1 MNRRSPLLLQS
12 GEVVQAV
19 AVSHLYIWIDCDL
32 LTLVGILKS
41 MFIKYFEDDLLVSH
55 LLPGH
60 DGVLGDHVGDP
71 APVDPQRVRAA
82 RVVEQD
88 LGEGGVS
95 PRLCWDV
102 LCLISL

>member
-1 MNRRSPLLLQS
+1 MSASLSQCLS
-12 GEVVQAV
+12 
-19 AVSHLYIWIDCDL
+19 
-32 LTLVGILKS
+32 
-41 MFIKYFEDDLLVSH
+41 KYFEDHLLVSH

-88 LGEGGVS
+88 LGVES
-95 PRLCWDV
+95 V
-102 LCLISL
+102 LGCVGMFCV

>member
-1 MNRRSPLLLQS
+1 MSASQS
-12 GEVVQAV
+12 QCLSE
-19 AVSHLYIWIDCDL
+19 
-32 LTLVGILKS
+32 
-41 MFIKYFEDDLLVSH
+41 YFEDDLFVSH

-88 LGEGGVS
+88 LEVES
-95 PRLCWDV
+95 V
-102 LCLISL
+102 LGCVGMFCV

>member
-1 MNRRSPLLLQS
+1 MSASLSQCLS
-12 GEVVQAV
+12 
-19 AVSHLYIWIDCDL
+19 
-32 LTLVGILKS
+32 
-41 MFIKYFEDDLLVSH
+41 KYFEDDLLVSH

-88 LGEGGVS
+88 LGVES
-95 PRLCWDV
+95 V
-102 LCLISL
+102 LGCVGMFCV

>member
-1 MNRRSPLLLQS
+1 MSASQS
-12 GEVVQAV
+12 QCLSE
-19 AVSHLYIWIDCDL
+19 
-32 LTLVGILKS
+32 
-41 MFIKYFEDDLLVSH
+41 YFEDDLFVSH

-88 LGEGGVS
+88 LGGELSQSSV
-95 PRLCWDV
+95 V
-102 LCLISL
+102 LGCFVFDFIVFGCDGIFRRDLTMFG